1 VAAEEA
7 ARGARTA
14 EGIRDFNVRLTE
26 MATSCGF
33 RLCQRDVSSIPT
45 FPADSEMQVC
55 GRGSGPTLAPERTL
69 LFAARRFRRGLGQM
83 LVESEKREIWG
94 RRPRDE
100 RDAAQQLL
108 LLMLLLERSMIR
120 RLLLLMRL
128 TYCSHLLAARLP
140 LRPRRPAR
148 QLERGT

>member
-26 MATSCGF
+26 MVTSCGF

-55 GRGSGPTLAPERTL
+55 GRGAEVPGLPSLRKEPYFLRLVAFGG
-69 LFAARRFRRGLGQM
+69 GLGQM

-108 LLMLLLERSMIR
+108 LLD
-120 RLLLLMRL
+120 
-128 TYCSHLLAARLP
+128 AA
-140 LRPRRPAR
+140 A
-148 QLERGT
+148 